1 MEYALKLILI
11 FASAW
16 ITLRQIY
23 WWQVKEYRFDRW
35 WSWMRF
41 NQGFR
46 ELWGTSLRR
55 PAMTFRT
62 VIMMLLWLGT
72 GLFLGRWWGWL
83 IAAYIGPILGV
94 MGTSPAN
101 WLGKI
106 VLMEVAKKR
115 IEAVKPKII
124 GITGSYGKTS
134 SKELLAQALEGH
146 FRIVKTL
153 KNENTEISI
162 ARRILAVIKPGV
174 EVFVM
179 EVGAYRWG
187 EIARVCRMA
196 PPDIAWVTA
205 IGNQHL
211 DLFGGVDNLKR
222 AKFEIVEGLKP
233 GGVAVFNKAA
243 GEEDLIRWAKE
254 INVKSVVYEAG
265 GREGNKVGVTE
276 VARLMG
282 LSNVKI
288 GVIPGLEI
296 KETPGGIKVIDS
308 SYSTNQQTFEE
319 DIDLLEKMTGRRFV
333 VSPGIIELG
342 RETENVHKKL
352 RERMKDLDGVWMGEY
367 KGIEKTL
374 RSGDIVLIEGR
385 IPSGVKNKILSL

>member
-1 MEYALKLILI
+1 MDGIALIV
-11 FASAW
+11 SAW
-16 ITLRQIY
+16 IVLRQIY

-46 ELWGTSLRR
+46 ELWGISLRR
-55 PAMTFRT
+55 PAATFRT
-62 VIMMLLWLGT
+62 ATMGLLWLGI
-72 GLFLGRWWGWL
+72 GISLNMWWGWL
-83 IAAYIGPILGV
+83 ISAYVGPILGV
-94 MGTSPAN
+94 IATSPIN

-106 VLMEVAKKR
+106 VLMEMARKR

-134 SKELLAQALEGH
+134 SKELLAQVLEGH
-146 FRIVKTL
+146 FRVVKTL

-162 ARRILAVIKPGV
+162 ARRILAAVKPGV
-174 EVFVM
+174 EIFVM
-179 EVGAYRWG
+179 EVGAYRRG

-196 PPDIAWVTA
+196 PPDIAWITA

-211 DLFGGVDNLKR
+211 DLYGGIDNLKR

-233 GGVAVFNKAA
+233 NGVAVFNKAA
-243 GEEDLIRWAKE
+243 GEDGLIRWAKDLD
-254 INVKSVVYEAG
+254 VKSVVYEAG
-265 GREGNKVGVTE
+265 GREGNKKGVAE
-276 VARLMG
+276 VAKLLG
-282 LSNVKI
+282 VSDVKI
-288 GVIPGLEI
+288 GAMPGFEI

-319 DIDLLEKMTGRRFV
+319 DIELLKKMPGRRFV

-342 RETENVHKKL
+342 KETKKVHDEL
-352 RERMKDLDGVWMGEY
+352 RVKMKDLDGVWMGEY
-367 KGIEKTL
+367 RGIEKTL
-374 RSGDIVLIEGR
+374 KPGDTVLIEGR

>member
-1 MEYALKLILI
+1 MDGIALIV
-11 FASAW
+11 SAW
-16 ITLRQIY
+16 IVLGQIY

-46 ELWGTSLRR
+46 ELWGTSLRK
-55 PAMTFRT
+55 PAVTFRT
-62 VIMMLLWLGT
+62 ATMGLLWLGMGISLNT
-72 GLFLGRWWGWL
+72 WWGWL
-83 IAAYIGPILGV
+83 SAAYIGPILGV
-94 MGTSPAN
+94 IATFPIN
-101 WLGKI
+101 WLGKT
-106 VLMEVAKKR
+106 VLMEMARKR
-115 IEAVKPKII
+115 VEAVKPKII

-134 SKELLAQALEGH
+134 SKELLTQALDGH
-146 FRIVKTL
+146 LKIVKTL

-174 EVFVM
+174 EIFVM
-179 EVGAYRWG
+179 EVGAYRRG

-211 DLFGGVDNLKR
+211 DLYGGMDNLKR

-265 GREGNKVGVTE
+265 GREGNKTGVAE
-276 VARLMG
+276 VARLLG
-282 LSNVKI
+282 LSDVKM
-288 GVIPGLEI
+288 GAIPGFEI

-319 DIDLLEKMTGRRFV
+319 DIELLKKMPGRKFV
-333 VSPGIIELG
+333 ISPGIIELG
-342 RETENVHKKL
+342 KETENVHKKL

-367 KGIEKTL
+367 HGIEKTL
-374 RSGDIVLIEGR
+374 KSGDVVLIEGR